1 MYNYALVPVELSLLC
16 RLSHYGLDKMKKLN
30 NQITPP
36 SSLARMSI
44 KTIKGRRRLWYE
56 HMKGSITP
64 LIKWAHSKKKKK
76 SKAVESRATNTAISH
91 FY

>member
-30 NQITPP
+30 KSFLPP
-36 SSLARMSI
+36 PAWMSI
-44 KTIKGRRRLWYE
+44 KTIKGWRRLWYE

-64 LIKWAHSKKKKK
+64 LIKWAHSRKKKREKK
-76 SKAVESRATNTAISH
+76 QSSGEESNKHSH
-91 FY
+91 